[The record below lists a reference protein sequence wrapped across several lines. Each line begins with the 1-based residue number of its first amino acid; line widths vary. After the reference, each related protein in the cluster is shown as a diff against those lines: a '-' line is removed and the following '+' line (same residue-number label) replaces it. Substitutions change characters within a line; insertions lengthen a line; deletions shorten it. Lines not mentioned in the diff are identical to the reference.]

1 MPTLKKLGSGYIC
14 ETDYCGLECFIHVV
28 ASLFLE
34 KQCRHDPN
42 TVRVDFIEVPC
53 MRQ

>member
-1 MPTLKKLGSGYIC
+1 MVWLR
-14 ETDYCGLECFIHVV
+14 ETDYCYLDCFIHMV

-34 KQCRHDPN
+34 KQRRRDPN

-53 MRQ
+53 A